1 MECRGASREARVRR
15 AILCELKFSAGR
27 FSLARAHIEQRERE
41 NLMVDWVTSKSVGG
55 VSEVTLLTPIK
66 KGLIPGE
73 LRTYVERLDA
83 ELQLV
88 QQRIDQGIP
97 TPVGH
102 LPTIHFARWL
112 ILRPNQYLYC
122 DKDYLYCDGKL
133 LRSGDGASG
142 DAGAQMLKVDKIDF
156 DTLTSWLFFTS
167 NFDGDMKTYL
177 RDFSVVL
184 GDDVDRIWGNCE
196 GYPPGGSRDF
206 DAYWAYAKQ
215 YQLTT
220 DAFSNAYPG
229 LSVPRIRQL
238 AAFKDLFDAFVARTR
253 GPDGRSVAG
262 LPDAFDRFIADTAT
276 IPGEFPDA
284 DGSYRILLPAEG
296 QARSRGAL

>member
-1 MECRGASREARVRR
+1 M
-15 AILCELKFSAGR
+15 LD
-27 FSLARAHIEQRERE
+27 H
-41 NLMVDWVTSKSVGG
+41 WVTSKSVGG

-66 KGLIPGE
+66 KGLVPGE
-73 LRTYVERLDA
+73 LRTYEQRLDT

-112 ILRPNQYLYC
+112 ILRPNQYLC
-122 DKDYLYCDGKL
+122 RDKDHLYRDERKIRSADG
-133 LRSGDGASG
+133 SPGNA
-142 DAGAQMLKVDKIDF
+142 DAQRVKVDLDL

-262 LPDAFDRFIADTAT
+262 LADAFDRFIAETAT
-276 IPGEFPDA
+276 IPGGFPDA
-284 DGSYRILLPAEG
+284 DGSYRILLPAERD
-296 QARSRGAL
+296 ARLGGAS

>member
-1 MECRGASREARVRR
+1 M
-15 AILCELKFSAGR
+15 L
-27 FSLARAHIEQRERE
+27 
-41 NLMVDWVTSKSVGG
+41 DWVTSKSVGG

-66 KGLIPGE
+66 KGLVPGE
-73 LRTYVERLDA
+73 LRTWEERLDT

-88 QQRIDQGIP
+88 QQRIDKGVP

-122 DKDYLYCDGKL
+122 DKHLYWDGVKI
-133 LRSGDGASG
+133 RSGDGASG
-142 DAGAQMLKVDKIDF
+142 DAGAQEVELDL

-262 LPDAFDRFIADTAT
+262 LADAFDRFIVETAT
-276 IPGEFPDA
+276 IPREFPDA
-284 DGSYRILLPAEG
+284 DGSYRIVLPAE
-296 QARSRGAL
+296 RHTRLEGAS

>member
-1 MECRGASREARVRR
+1 MP
-15 AILCELKFSAGR
+15 K
-27 FSLARAHIEQRERE
+27 
-41 NLMVDWVTSKSVGG
+41 WVTSKSVGG

-73 LRTYVERLDA
+73 LRTYEQRLEA

-88 QQRIDQGIP
+88 QQRIDQGVP
-97 TPVGH
+97 TPIGH

-112 ILRPNQYLYC
+112 ILRPIQYLYC
-122 DKDYLYCDGKL
+122 DKGQLYCDGEFT
-133 LRSGDGASG
+133 LRSQDRTPT
-142 DAGAQMLKVDKIDF
+142 DADARKVEVDL
-156 DTLTSWLFFTS
+156 DTLTSWLLFTS

-184 GDDVDRIWGNCE
+184 GEDVDRIWDNCE
-196 GYPPGGSRDF
+196 GYPPGGARDF
-206 DAYWAYAKQ
+206 DAYWAYAKR

-229 LSVPRIRQL
+229 LSVPRIHQL
-238 AAFKDLFDAFVARTR
+238 AVFKELFDAFVARTR

-262 LPDAFDRFIADTAT
+262 LPEAFDRFIAETAT
-276 IPGEFPDA
+276 IPGGFPDA
-284 DGSYRILLPAEG
+284 GGIYQIAPAGEEHARLGSAP
-296 QARSRGAL
+296 

>member
-1 MECRGASREARVRR
+1 MP
-15 AILCELKFSAGR
+15 
-27 FSLARAHIEQRERE
+27 
-41 NLMVDWVTSKSVGG
+41 DWVTSKSVGG

-88 QQRIDQGIP
+88 QQRIKEGIP

-112 ILRPNQYLYC
+112 ILRPNQYLYR
-122 DKDYLYCDGKL
+122 DRRHLYCDGKEI
-133 LRSGDGASG
+133 RSGDRASVGA
-142 DAGAQMLKVDKIDF
+142 DAHSVKIDL
-156 DTLTSWLFFTS
+156 DSLTSWLFFTS

-196 GYPPGGSRDF
+196 GYPAEGSRDF
-206 DAYWAYAKQ
+206 DAYWAYAKR

-238 AAFKDLFDAFVARTR
+238 AVFKDRFDAFVAQTR
-253 GPDGRSVAG
+253 GPDGHSVAG
-262 LPDAFDRFIADTAT
+262 LADAFDRFIAENAT
-276 IPGEFPDA
+276 IPDGFPDA
-284 DGSYRILLPAEG
+284 AGSYRIVLPAERHAG
-296 QARSRGAL
+296 LRGGS

>member
-1 MECRGASREARVRR
+1 MP
-15 AILCELKFSAGR
+15 
-27 FSLARAHIEQRERE
+27 
-41 NLMVDWVTSKSVGG
+41 NWVTSKSVGG

-73 LRTYVERLDA
+73 LRTYEQRLEAD
-83 ELQLV
+83 LQLV

-97 TPVGH
+97 TPIGH

-112 ILRPNQYLYC
+112 ILRPIQYLYC
-122 DKDYLYCDGKL
+122 DRGQLYCDRGAN
-133 LRSGDGASG
+133 LRSRGGAPG
-142 DAGAQMLKVDKIDF
+142 ADACKVEVDL

-184 GDDVDRIWGNCE
+184 GEDVDRIWGNCE
-196 GYPPGGSRDF
+196 GYPPGGARDF
-206 DAYWAYAKQ
+206 DGYWAYAKR

-238 AAFKDLFDAFVARTR
+238 AVFKERFDAFVARTR
-253 GPDGRSVAG
+253 GPDGRSIAG
-262 LPDAFDRFIADTAT
+262 LADAFDRFIAETAT
-276 IPGEFPDA
+276 IPGGFPDA
-284 DGSYRILLPAEG
+284 DGIYRIALPAEQRAG
-296 QARSRGAL
+296 LGSES

>member
-1 MECRGASREARVRR
+1 M
-15 AILCELKFSAGR
+15 L
-27 FSLARAHIEQRERE
+27 
-41 NLMVDWVTSKSVGG
+41 DWVVSKSVGG
-55 VSEVTLLTPIK
+55 VSEVTLFTPIK
-66 KGLIPGE
+66 RGLIPGE
-73 LRTYVERLDA
+73 LRTYEERLHT

-88 QQRIDQGIP
+88 QQRIDQWLP
-97 TPVGH
+97 TPIGH

-112 ILRPNQYLYC
+112 ILRPDQYLRRDKDHLYC
-122 DKDYLYCDGKL
+122 DAGKI
-133 LRSGDGASG
+133 LRSVDGASG
-142 DAGAQMLKVDKIDF
+142 DADAQKVEVEL

-238 AAFKDLFDAFVARTR
+238 AVFKDRFDAFVARTR
-253 GPDGRSVAG
+253 GPDGRSVPG
-262 LPDAFDRFIADTAT
+262 LADAFDRFIMETAT
-276 IPGEFPDA
+276 IPGRFPDA
-284 DGSYRILLPAEG
+284 DGSYQTVLPAERD
-296 QARSRGAL
+296 ARLGGAS